1 MIMNNYIP
9 VDFNNCDED
18 GAVRLITRGV
28 DAYIEE
34 NSIKFNEGDNVM
46 LSDGELFAKAVL
58 SYRDNMWVAIASDW
72 LDDG

>member
-1 MIMNNYIP
+1 MIMNSYIP

-28 DAYIEE
+28 DVYKEE
-34 NSIKFNEGDNVM
+34 NSVKFNEGDNVM
-46 LSDGELFAKAVL
+46 LSDGELFAKALL
-58 SYRDNMWVAIASDW
+58 SYRDNIWVAIVSDW